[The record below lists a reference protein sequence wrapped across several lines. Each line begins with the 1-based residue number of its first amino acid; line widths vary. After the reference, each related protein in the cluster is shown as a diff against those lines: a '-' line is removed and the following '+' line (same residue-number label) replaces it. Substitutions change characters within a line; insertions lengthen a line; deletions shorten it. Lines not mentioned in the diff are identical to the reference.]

1 MKAKTKMSYIRYP
14 YIFPGNIMEQIHK
27 GGMSRYKKVA
37 SNSQYGS
44 NRDKLYLTG
53 VVVTCTG
60 MMCSMD
66 KVGEAVDVSYFVLAW
81 SLTVSPVWANL
92 GWHCL
97 NGCTTTWLKKA
108 HGYPIR
114 LEG

>member
-1 MKAKTKMSYIRYP
+1 
-14 YIFPGNIMEQIHK
+14 MEQIHK

-81 SLTVSPVWANL
+81 SLTVSRMGQSRMALPEWMHHNL
-92 GWHCL
+92 AEKSS
-97 NGCTTTWLKKA
+97 WLSRKA
-108 HGYPIR
+108 
-114 LEG
+114 